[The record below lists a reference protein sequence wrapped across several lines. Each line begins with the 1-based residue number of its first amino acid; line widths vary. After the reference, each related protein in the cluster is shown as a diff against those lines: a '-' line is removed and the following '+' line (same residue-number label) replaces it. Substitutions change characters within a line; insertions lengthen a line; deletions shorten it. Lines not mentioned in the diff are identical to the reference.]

1 MMKMMRFLLT
11 SLILTMV
18 LVSCGPANGPGQSG
32 TESSGEPGVAMTT
45 FYPLAY
51 FARRIAGDA
60 VEVQCTVPDDADPSL
75 WQPGADAI
83 QAYQQAEVIF
93 VNGASFE
100 KWIATAPLPR
110 SRIVDTTA
118 GLKDELL
125 HYVNAT
131 THSHGPA
138 GKHSHEG
145 IDGHTW
151 LDPVMALAQAQAVRD
166 GLKRAYPES
175 AAEFD
180 TGFAALA
187 KDLKALDESLRE
199 LAGKMDGVTVIA
211 THPAYNYLARRY
223 DWNLIN
229 VTIDPLSTI
238 EDAVFAEALGKLE
251 QARFASGQRRVAFW
265 EVETSEANQAK
276 LADGLGAQ
284 SMVWSP
290 VETRPGGSG
299 SDEDFLSGM
308 RANIARL
315 RGAIE
320 ASRGTDD

>member
-1 MMKMMRFLLT
+1 MNLT
-11 SLILTMV
+11 RLILASLFV
-18 LVSCGPANGPGQSG
+18 ALSLASCGPASGPIDSVDESARESG
-32 TESSGEPGVAMTT
+32 PAMTT

-51 FARRIAGDA
+51 FAGRIAGDA
-60 VEVQCTVPDDADPSL
+60 VEMQCPVPDDADPSL

-118 GLKDELL
+118 GLKGELL

-180 TGFAALA
+180 AGFAALA
-187 KDLKALDESLRE
+187 KDLNALDESLRE
-199 LAGKMDGVTVIA
+199 LSGEMGGVTVIA

-223 DWNLIN
+223 EWNLVN
-229 VTIDPLSTI
+229 VTIDPGSPI
-238 EDAVFAEALGKLE
+238 EDSVVGEALGKLE
-251 QARFASGQRRVAFW
+251 QAGFASGQGRVVLW

-276 LADGLGAQ
+276 LAEGLGAQ

-290 VETRPGGSG
+290 IETQPGGSG
-299 SDEDFLSGM
+299 SDEDFLSAM
-308 RANIARL
+308 RANIARF

>member
-1 MMKMMRFLLT
+1 MHMTR
-11 SLILTMV
+11 LILASLFV
-18 LVSCGPANGPGQSG
+18 ALSLASCGPASGPIDSVDESARESG
-32 TESSGEPGVAMTT
+32 PAMTT

-51 FARRIAGDA
+51 FAARIAGDA
-60 VEVQCTVPDDADPSL
+60 VEVECPVPDDADPAL
-75 WQPGADAI
+75 WQPGSEVI
-83 QAYQQAEVIF
+83 RAYQQAEVLFI
-93 VNGASFE
+93 NGASFE

-118 GLKDELL
+118 GLKDDLL
-125 HYVNAT
+125 HYANAT

-175 AAEFD
+175 AVEFD
-180 TGFAALA
+180 AGFAALA
-187 KDLKALDESLRE
+187 KDLKALDESLKE

-223 DWNLIN
+223 GWNLIN
-229 VTIDPLSTI
+229 VTIDPGSPI
-238 EDAVFAEALGKLE
+238 EDAVVAEALGKLE
-251 QARFASGQRRVAFW
+251 QAGFASGQRRVAFW

-284 SMVWSP
+284 SMIWSP

-308 RANIARL
+308 RANIARF